1 MAIRI
6 LGDLDLQEAVSA
18 LGNLLDL
25 ETGYC
30 TICGV
35 VVVLRKSGAE
45 PAMTQIK
52 APLGP
57 PVRARAEAL
66 PGSPGEPGTRD
77 DGGG

>member
-35 VVVLRKSGAE
+35 VVVLRKSSAE
-45 PAMTQIK
+45 RVMTQSK
-52 APLGP
+52 APPGP
-57 PVRARAEAL
+57 PVQARAEAL
-66 PGSPGEPGTRD
+66 PGSPGEPGDQR